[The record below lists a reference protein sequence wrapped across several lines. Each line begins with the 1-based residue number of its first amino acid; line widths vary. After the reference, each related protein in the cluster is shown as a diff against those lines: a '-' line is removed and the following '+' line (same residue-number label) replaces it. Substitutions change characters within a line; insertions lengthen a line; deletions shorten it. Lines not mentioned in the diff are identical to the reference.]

1 MWFALNNHEPDND
14 WTPGPDEAPTCP
26 CNWQAKLWHLTKCNW
41 KTCGPPQAGTP
52 GGVQPFQRLKG
63 PNEYV
68 SHYQAYVMVG
78 GGMMW
83 MTLETGVATSWVMS
97 AACFT
102 ESCKKVK
109 TYMGMM
115 MQAMPPLFTPIDMFE
130 RGLLQIG
137 ALFGMLGHTM
147 MSVAGFFSFGTP
159 FVMGLLDM
167 GDIIGENS
175 YNHTGA
181 VGLAFWED
189 NMISWLNVMDPMSDL
204 CTFMKTGNIFFPI
217 PGT

>member
-1 MWFALNNHEPDND
+1 
-14 WTPGPDEAPTCP
+14 
-26 CNWQAKLWHLTKCNW
+26 
-41 KTCGPPQAGTP
+41 
-52 GGVQPFQRLKG
+52 
-63 PNEYV
+63 
-68 SHYQAYVMVG
+68 
-78 GGMMW
+78 
-83 MTLETGVATSWVMS
+83 MS

-115 MQAMPPLFTPIDMFE
+115 LPAMPPLFTPIDMFE

-159 FVMGLLDM
+159 FVMGLLDI

-181 VGLAFWED
+181 VR
-189 NMISWLNVMDPMSDL
+189 
-204 CTFMKTGNIFFPI
+204 
-217 PGT
+217 